1 MHPLFALGLVNKHIN
16 TPGLVAH
23 CKDSSGAETNWVNKH
38 SMKFSTITV
47 ILILNTAILPF
58 HKTHWLL
65 RSYHQTKFLAA
76 RF

>member
-23 CKDSSGAETNWVNKH
+23 CKDSSGAETNWVDKH

-47 ILILNTAILPF
+47 KCNLDLEHSNPAFSQDSQAFEVVP
-58 HKTHWLL
+58 
-65 RSYHQTKFLAA
+65 SN
-76 RF
+76 